1 MYLGHSLFTIRGSSS
16 NSLST
21 RKYIGDIQIKSE
33 QCDDEILNGL
43 PTTDY
48 FEINGNSYFVEC
60 LYGNNDKCQVYK
72 QYTHTFNLVN
82 LTRNNQTNRRRLQAT
97 RIQCPIRIV
106 FQYNSKT
113 WQCSPTGDSLSYGV
127 LESFTTTIDM
137 WYDSEFD
144 DADSVQAGIE
154 IRLKINDNP
163 QYITVVDPNR
173 RRRLQVTK
181 PKPGDSDWDT
191 CAEKYMLCQSPSP
204 TPTPTPS
211 PPTCFPAGSIVNT
224 TTGSEFIEN
233 LNIGDKVLSVN
244 SYTGELEYSD
254 IYMYGR
260 KIKEVEADFITLYT
274 DNSELEISASGD
286 HFLYVGDNVTKSGND
301 NFNGAILKR
310 FKNVIVGKDYIFDAR
325 MNKYLVIKKDN
336 KKMNGLYSPYTLNG
350 NIIVNGII
358 SSCYSHSIFDHLLIS
373 ENQYDSY
380 LPGIYQMCFAPLRW
394 IYSSNPLAWKLFNSL
409 YPDGISGVYDM
420 NIFDFGEQVY
430 WALFIQES

>member
-1 MYLGHSLFTIRGSSS
+1 MYLGHSLFTIRGTAS
-16 NSLST
+16 NLLST
-21 RKYIGDIQIKSE
+21 RKYVTDLKITSE
-33 QCDDEILNGL
+33 QCDDEISNGL
-43 PTTDY
+43 PTTDT

-60 LYGNNDKCQVYK
+60 LYGNNDKCQIYR
-72 QYTHTFNLVN
+72 QYTHTFNL
-82 LTRNNQTNRRRLQAT
+82 NNVTTNNKTGRRRLAY
-97 RIQCPIRIV
+97 RLVCPTKVV
-106 FQYNSKT
+106 FTYNSISWNCKKEGEDISDGIISSLT
-113 WQCSPTGDSLSYGV
+113 TDMKLWPLDRPFTGVVQFRTKKDDGNPH
-127 LESFTTTIDM
+127 FITI
-137 WYDSEFD
+137 
-144 DADSVQAGIE
+144 ADGSSQ
-154 IRLKINDNP
+154 
-163 QYITVVDPNR
+163 
-173 RRRLQVTK
+173 RRLAARY
-181 PKPGDSDWDT
+181 PDPGDDDWEE
-191 CAEKYMLCQSPSP
+191 CADQYYKCEKPSP

-211 PPTCFPAGSIVNT
+211 CFPAGSTVNT
-224 TTGSEFIEN
+224 TTGLEFIEN
-233 LNIGDKVLSVN
+233 LNIGDKVLSFN
-244 SYTGELEYSD
+244 SYTGKLEYSD